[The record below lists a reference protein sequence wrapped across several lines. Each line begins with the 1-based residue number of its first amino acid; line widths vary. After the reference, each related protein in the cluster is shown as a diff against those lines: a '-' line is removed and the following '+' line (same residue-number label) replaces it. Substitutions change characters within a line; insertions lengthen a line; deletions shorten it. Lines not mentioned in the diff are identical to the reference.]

1 MNMIDEWDRCV
12 IFFITSL
19 LMSDQKLTNEL
30 QMIMQKRM
38 REKNN
43 NMVKG
48 KLILATFPNCML
60 YKKVSK
66 YVGSSWILQ
75 MHTLYICAVVSILD
89 FWVAH

>member
-1 MNMIDEWDRCV
+1 
-12 IFFITSL
+12 
-19 LMSDQKLTNEL
+19 
-30 QMIMQKRM
+30 
-38 REKNN
+38 
-43 NMVKG
+43 MVKG

-66 YVGSSWILQ
+66 YVGSWILQ